1 MSLPLSANTQ
11 VILLLTA
18 PLLSAQGEPSSDLL
32 SPGEYNRLART
43 LREMQRQPA
52 DLIGP
57 DAAEVVGLCS
67 PAFGQT
73 RLGALLG
80 RGFLLGQAV
89 DQWNARAIWVVSR
102 ADAAYPRR
110 LKARLKED
118 APPVLYGCGDMGL
131 LESGGLAVVGSR
143 HVDDGLLEYA
153 DGIGRLAAAAHLTLV
168 SGAAR
173 GIDRAA
179 MQGALQTGGM
189 AVGVMADNLGRAA
202 LMRDNREALME
213 RRLVLVSPYD
223 PSAGFNVGHAMQRNK
238 LIYALADAALVVT
251 ADFEKGGTW
260 AGAVEQLQR
269 LNLVPVF
276 VYGGANAGKGNAAL
290 IKLGGQPWPEPQDGA
305 GLEEAI
311 ASAVR
316 SAAYESGQQEP
327 LLLAVQEKTAA
338 SPYEMRSARTSV
350 STSAISI
357 SRPTGSAAE
366 QLFGAVRAIAAE
378 VLREP
383 LSEAEFA
390 EYLGI
395 SRPQAK
401 IWLEQLIEEGVAER
415 LSKPLRYQLATV
427 SARLF

>member
-1 MSLPLSANTQ
+1 MTSPLSPNTQ

-18 PLLSAQGEPSSDLL
+18 PLLSGRGEPSSDLL
-32 SPGEYNRLART
+32 SPGEYNRLARA
-43 LREMQRQPA
+43 LREKQRQPA

-67 PAFGQT
+67 PAFGQA
-73 RLGALLG
+73 RLEALLG

-118 APPVLYGCGDMGL
+118 APAVLYGCGDMGL

-143 HVDDGLLEYA
+143 HVDDGLLEYT
-153 DGIGRLAAAAHLTLV
+153 DGIGCLAAAAHLTLV

-173 GIDRAA
+173 GVDRAA
-179 MQGALQTGGM
+179 MQGALQAGGI
-189 AVGVMADNLGRAA
+189 AVGVMADSLGGAA
-202 LMRDNREALME
+202 LLRNNREALME
-213 RRLVLVSPYD
+213 RRLALVSPYD
-223 PSAGFNVGHAMQRNK
+223 PAAGFNVGHAMQRNK

-276 VYGGANAGKGNAAL
+276 VRGGVNVGKGNAAL
-290 IKLGGQPWPEPQDGA
+290 LKLGGHPWPEPKDSA
-305 GLEEAI
+305 GLGEVI
-311 ASAVR
+311 AGAVR
-316 SAAYESGQQEP
+316 SAVYETGQQET
-327 LLLAVQEKTAA
+327 LLLAVQEKSATP
-338 SPYEMRSARTSV
+338 SYEVRGARTSV
-350 STSAISI
+350 SASAVSA
-357 SRPTGSAAE
+357 SEPLGSAAE
-366 QLFGAVRAIAAE
+366 QLFGAVRAIAAQVLQEPRSE
-378 VLREP
+378 V
-383 LSEAEFA
+383 EFA
-390 EYLGI
+390 ECLGI

-401 IWLEQLIEEGVAER
+401 AWLERLIKEGVADR
-415 LSKPLRYQLATV
+415 LSKPLRYQIVTA
-427 SARLF
+427 SGRLL